1 MGRGKSGWAAGTA
14 DGARHG
20 AHPPAALREAELPVR
35 ERGGCARVGGA
46 QLLPGLE
53 DQVSDA
59 AGGRGGDGAGGHG
72 TVPGGEGPA
81 GLAGGR
87 GAGRAGGAAAAEHQP
102 LSGEDA
108 APFAASERIFRG
120 LVGFLSGSAAA
131 GLTHEELE
139 TRLAADG
146 RELHRQ
152 LLQDH
157 LDLRAA
163 RETRLPQV
171 SDASGRP
178 RPAVEAGH
186 QRALATVFGA
196 VQVSRLAYRGKG
208 LANLHSADAALNL
221 PAERH
226 SHGLRQLAAVE
237 ATRGSYTEAA
247 AAIRRAT
254 GVGLGKRQLETLAA
268 RAAVDFESFYAQRAA
283 PAAEASDALII
294 SADGKGIVMR
304 PDALRP
310 ATAQA
315 AKTSATKLATRLS
328 EGEKR
333 NRKRMAELAA
343 VYDLAPLPRT
353 PADILP
359 AGQRTDP
366 PPPAPVAKN
375 KWITASVVDD
385 AARVIAAAFTEAA
398 RRDPDHARRWV
409 ALVDGNNH
417 QIDRIRA
424 EAKARGVTVTILVD
438 FIHVLE
444 YLWAPPGASTT
455 RATRPPNAGCARKPS
470 RCSPDRPASSPPRSG
485 ARPPAGT
492 WTPAPA
498 PRRTPPPTTC
508 TASGAT
514 STTRPPWPKAGRS
527 PPASS
532 KEPAGTSSATGW
544 TSPALAGDCTEPK
557 PFSSSEPSALTVNG
571 PTTGA
576 IT

>member
-1 MGRGKSGWAAGTA
+1 
-14 DGARHG
+14 
-20 AHPPAALREAELPVR
+20 
-35 ERGGCARVGGA
+35 
-46 QLLPGLE
+46 
-53 DQVSDA
+53 
-59 AGGRGGDGAGGHG
+59 
-72 TVPGGEGPA
+72 VP
-81 GLAGGR
+81 
-87 GAGRAGGAAAAEHQP
+87 
-102 LSGEDA
+102 DA
-108 APFAASERIFRG
+108 APFAACEQLFRG

-131 GLTHEELE
+131 GLTHAELE

-196 VQVSRLAYRGKG
+196 VSVSRLAYRGKG
-208 LANLHSADAALNL
+208 LANLHPADAALNL

-237 ATRGSYTEAA
+237 ATRGSYTETA
-247 AAIRRAT
+247 AAIGRAT
-254 GVGLGKRQLETLAA
+254 GVGLGKRQAETLAC
-268 RAAVDFESFYAQRAA
+268 RAAVDFESFYAQRSA
-283 PAAEASDALII
+283 PPAQAGDALII

-315 AKTSATKLATRLS
+315 AKTSATKRATRLS
-328 EGEKR
+328 KGEKR

-343 VYDLAPLPRT
+343 VYDLAPVPRT
-353 PADILP
+353 AADILP
-359 AGQRTDP
+359 DGKRTGS
-366 PPPAPVAKN
+366 PPPAPAAKN

-398 RRDPDHARRWV
+398 RRDPHHARRWV

-424 EAKARGVTVTILVD
+424 EAKARGVTVRILVD

-444 YLWAPPGASTT
+444 YLWGAAWCFHDEGDPAAERWVREKALAVLARTGRHRRRRDPAQGHPPAPGHPRPRQGRHRRRLPTPQAELPGLPHRPDRRLADRHRHHRRRLPAHRPRPDGPHRRPLGTT
-455 RATRPPNAGCARKPS
+455 RS
-470 RCSPDRPASSPPRSG
+470 RSHPQ
-485 ARPPAGT
+485 
-492 WTPAPA
+492 A
-498 PRRTPPPTTC
+498 PRHPRQ
-508 TASGAT
+508 
-514 STTRPPWPKAGRS
+514 R
-527 PPASS
+527 
-532 KEPAGTSSATGW
+532 
-544 TSPALAGDCTEPK
+544 
-557 PFSSSEPSALTVNG
+557 
-571 PTTGA
+571 
-576 IT
+576 